1 MYIKQPES
9 RKSPVPALLPGVCSV
24 LALTA
29 CLMVGSAQA
38 ADQGP
43 RAHAQGKYD
52 TVTATYV
59 VVEGDDLFA
68 ISERLQVPVD
78 DLKNHNKL
86 ASDKVE
92 AGQKLA
98 VGTAGGSADK
108 SAAHPS
114 AAHPSAAH
122 QTAAKKPLAK
132 MTCEDF
138 VSLDETFQPKAVY
151 WAVAYSKSGQPE
163 AEEVDVV
170 GVERAVPIVV
180 QECQKT
186 PKESFWQ
193 KAKAEFKKLEQ
204 KF

>member
-1 MYIKQPES
+1 MSIEQPTFPPTLVAP
-9 RKSPVPALLPGVCSV
+9 RLQALCSV

-29 CLMVGSAQA
+29 CLVTGSAQA

-68 ISERLQVPVD
+68 ISERLQVPVA
-78 DLKNHNKL
+78 DLKTHNKL
-86 ASDKVE
+86 TSDKVE
-92 AGQKLA
+92 AGQRLT
-98 VGTAGGSADK
+98 VGAAAGSAAK
-108 SAAHPS
+108 STAHPS
-114 AAHPSAAH
+114 TAHPA
-122 QTAAKKPLAK
+122 AAKKPLAK

-138 VSLDETFQPKAVY
+138 TALEESFQPKAVY
-151 WAVAYSKSGQPE
+151 WAVAYGKNGQPE
-163 AEEVDVV
+163 AEEVDLV
-170 GVERAVPIVV
+170 GVEKAVPIVV
-180 QECQKT
+180 QECHKA

-193 KAKAEFKKLEQ
+193 KVKAEFKKLEQ